1 MTNVLK
7 DDLLSF
13 SITVCSIPLDEL
25 SIQRLI
31 HIDNYEL
38 QEEFTDSNCFL
49 MQDLFINANK
59 KYTNAVLQNLSKA
72 IQTNC
77 GNNLDLE
84 SVDIPK
90 DFGYSFTH
98 INNEKEKRISKIYEN
113 YRIRPP
119 QQDQFKIIWLKTFV
133 QDLKK
138 IDFTIRKILQ
148 LPQKDYSVL
157 KPVNIF
163 DLIEEYESFTNKFQ
177 QKIEKEFQKP
187 IPKSEKLNFYF
198 NEMLPDYIEKID
210 DYFLQFEEMRTSFKN
225 QFGYLD
231 SQYNSLNAI
240 ISKAQI
246 NEISNIESFFNKV
259 DYNDFQDL
267 KNRFQSIVSRIRS
280 NKNLQEKGTSI
291 FLNELTNR
299 VENILRDEPQPTQE
313 TPPKNESD
321 AEHTEAIKKQFN
333 FFTKDCPRKGK
344 QILNDDDFD
353 KLINWTIYYYEN
365 DFKIPEIKEPIKVVN
380 TNMTYVI
387 LAFRYLFKEL
397 YPLNSYP
404 ESLFIFFTKAFKPY
418 SGYKKTN
425 FDKVKNNK
433 FVKELMNINK

>member
-1 MTNVLK
+1 MNNPLK
-7 DDLLSF
+7 EDLLYF
-13 SITVCSIPLDEL
+13 SNIVCSIPLDEL

-84 SVDIPK
+84 SVNIPK
-90 DFGYSFTH
+90 DFGHSFTH

-148 LPQKDYSVL
+148 LPQKDYSTL

-163 DLIEEYESFTNKFQ
+163 DLIEEYEGFANKFQ

-187 IPKSEKLNFYF
+187 IPKIEKLNFYF

-246 NEISNIESFFNKV
+246 NEISKVESFLNKV
-259 DYNDFQDL
+259 DYNDFQVL
-267 KNRFQSIVSRIRS
+267 KNRFQSVIAKIRS
-280 NKNLQEKGTSI
+280 NNKLQQKETSD
-291 FLNELTNR
+291 FFDELTNR
-299 VENILRDEPQPTQE
+299 VENILRDKPQPIRE
-313 TPPKNESD
+313 TPPKKESETLSD
-321 AEHTEAIKKQFN
+321 LITHKNSVEIVEKIKIQYKN
-333 FFTKDCPRKGK
+333 IKGK
-344 QILNDDDFD
+344 SLKLLLRAFQDLDLLPKERIASKFHKACDNEFNWNIASYNAMNGHTYNDVAD
-353 KLINWTIYYYEN
+353 KEELEL
-365 DFKIPEIKEPIKVVN
+365 KKS
-380 TNMTYVI
+380 
-387 LAFRYLFKEL
+387 YLKSIIE
-397 YPLNSYP
+397 
-404 ESLFIFFTKAFKPY
+404 TK
-418 SGYKKTN
+418 
-425 FDKVKNNK
+425 
-433 FVKELMNINK
+433 

>member
-1 MTNVLK
+1 MTNILK
-7 DDLLSF
+7 DDLLKF
-13 SITVCSIPLDEL
+13 SIEVCSIPLDKL

-31 HIDNYEL
+31 HIDSYEL
-38 QEEFTDSNCFL
+38 EGEFTDLNCFL
-49 MQDLFINANK
+49 MQDLFINANE

-77 GNNLDLE
+77 GNNIDLE
-84 SVDIPK
+84 SVNIPE
-90 DFGYSFTH
+90 DFGYGFTH

-138 IDFTIRKILQ
+138 IDFIIRKIVQ
-148 LPQKDYSVL
+148 LPQKDYSAL

-231 SQYNSLNAI
+231 SQHNYLNAI
-240 ISKAQI
+240 VSKAQI
-246 NEISNIESFFNKV
+246 NEISNIESFLNKV
-259 DYNDFQDL
+259 DYNDFKDL
-267 KNRFQSIVSRIRS
+267 KNRFQSIVSRKRS

-313 TPPKNESD
+313 TPTKNESETLSD
-321 AEHTEAIKKQFN
+321 LITHKNSVEIVEKIKIQYKN
-333 FFTKDCPRKGK
+333 IKGK
-344 QILNDDDFD
+344 SLKLLLRAFQDLDLLPKERIASKFHKACDNEFNWDIASYNAMNGHTYNDVTD
-353 KLINWTIYYYEN
+353 KEELEL
-365 DFKIPEIKEPIKVVN
+365 KKS
-380 TNMTYVI
+380 
-387 LAFRYLFKEL
+387 YLKSIIE
-397 YPLNSYP
+397 
-404 ESLFIFFTKAFKPY
+404 TK
-418 SGYKKTN
+418 
-425 FDKVKNNK
+425 
-433 FVKELMNINK
+433 